1 MNGNEIGSII
11 QHNRNNNTYGADA
24 LTHTLNN
31 ANKIKDHEAA
41 AKAGAAGFT
50 LNIGDGMGQGM
61 MPLTDVDKKS
71 AASALRQV
79 SSGVPEDVMKDKMI
93 VMSNTMSD
101 EAYKKA
107 AENGYSLSDMDP
119 EEAVTIADEIKIT
132 MAKAGVVIKGYN
144 DDLTAEQLE
153 AVTGSAAMANEI
165 SESLHAAGIPAAEAN
180 VKDMKDLVD
189 MAESLEAPSH
199 EVKNYL
205 VENELP
211 PTIQNIYYAE
221 HSVSGFPMGI
231 SGRQGGTDLGG
242 NTGYPVTD
250 PADSAIDSSETIKN
264 QIEKIIR
271 SAGYEA
277 DSENYAIAKQMVHD
291 GLVLDE
297 KSFTAMRELQD
308 MEFPI
313 DRERLLKSGADA
325 LASGL
330 SALQADPVH
339 EGSLI
344 ERAIKTADVVE
355 TAASDVRCVR
365 ELVDRDM
372 LLNVNNLAAIADEL
386 PDVAESDKV
395 SVSDV
400 LTGLEEKTGDTPQP
414 LQSAAETLDTDAK
427 YITAY
432 RRMEEVRLSMT
443 VEANLSILRMGVDI
457 DITELSDLVDQL
469 KLAEA
474 EINKKKFGT
483 EDSVTAS
490 ERASIYN
497 ETMQAVSDLPKL
509 PVSVIGSVVIA
520 SEEEAL
526 FQANYGISN
535 VTLEDFSAR
544 GREQRSRYELAGE
557 AYESLQTEVRADLGD
572 SIQKAFAHADSLL
585 KELGIEASDSNL
597 RAARVLG
604 YNHMEIS
611 DENIALVNETC
622 SVVDN
627 IIEKMNPAAT
637 LDMIRN
643 GINPMKLSMKELEEK
658 LDALEAED
666 TGEKYS
672 EYLVRMQDRG
682 LITDEE
688 AESFV
693 GIYRMMHQT
702 ELKDGAAIGTLLS
715 QGREVSFTNIL
726 SAIRSGHSAGMDVS
740 VDDGFGGME
749 SNIDKNIEAQIETAF
764 RQVQAES
771 MADNIRDAADASTQI
786 YRELVESEVIATAE
800 HVKGLKRLR
809 SDRGEVFDE
818 IRKIA
823 SAGGDDWLI
832 TSSYKRVLDNFDNED
847 SAKSVYN
854 EIMNIMG
861 AVVRQFSAGEGEDID
876 VRQYS
881 LTMAQLSVAGS
892 LSKNE
897 SYEIPMEIDGEL
909 TAVTVKILHGSGKT
923 PATDISLKTEKFGNI
938 KARFEMSGDGT
949 GLTGLAVSDREGA
962 ADALQALSERLLSRF
977 AENGLNVTEF
987 SFAISSRTD
996 VNLSGRNAEKNN
1008 SNIDTASLYR
1018 TAKTFLQTVG
1028 EA

>member
-1 MNGNEIGSII
+1 MNGNEIGNII
-11 QHNRNNNTYGADA
+11 QHNRNGNNYGADA

-31 ANKIKDHEAA
+31 SNKVKDHEAV
-41 AKAGAAGFT
+41 AKSGAAGFT

-61 MPLTDVDKKS
+61 MPVIDVDKKS
-71 AASALRQV
+71 AASALRQAT
-79 SSGVPEDVMKDKMI
+79 SGVPEDVMKDKMI

-107 AENGYSLSDMDP
+107 AENGYSLSEMDP

-132 MAKAGVVIKGYN
+132 MAKSGVVIKGYN

-153 AVTGSAAMANEI
+153 AVTGSVAMANEI
-165 SESLHAAGIPAAEAN
+165 SESLHAAGVPATETN
-180 VKDMKDLVD
+180 VKDMKELVD
-189 MAESLEAPSH
+189 MADSLEAPSH

-221 HSVSGFPMGI
+221 HSVSGTQPAGI
-231 SGRQGGTDLGG
+231 G
-242 NTGYPVTD
+242 NPAAGS
-250 PADSAIDSSETIKN
+250 ADSAIDSSKTIKN
-264 QIEKIIR
+264 QIEKIIS
-271 SAGYEA
+271 SAGFEA

-297 KSFTAMRELQD
+297 KSFMAMRELQD
-308 MEFPI
+308 MEFPM
-313 DRERLLKSGADA
+313 DHEKLLKAGADA
-325 LASGL
+325 VASGL

-344 ERAIKTADVVE
+344 ERAIKAADVVE
-355 TAASDVRCVR
+355 TAASDVRYVR

-372 LLNVNNLAAIADEL
+372 VLNVKNLEAIEDEL
-386 PDVAESDKV
+386 PDIAEEDKV
-395 SVSDV
+395 SVNNVLAGIDLSSD
-400 LTGLEEKTGDTPQP
+400 EAAQIDTQSPQP
-414 LQSAAETLDTDAK
+414 IAETFNDDAK

-483 EDSVTAS
+483 DDGVIAS
-490 ERASIYN
+490 ERASIFK
-497 ETMQAVSDLPKL
+497 ETMQTVSELPRL

-526 FQANYGISN
+526 FRANYGINN

-544 GREQRSRYELAGE
+544 GREHRSRFELAGE

-572 SIQKAFAHADSLL
+572 SIQKAFANADSLL

-611 DENIALVNETC
+611 SDNIALVDEAC

-637 LDMIRN
+637 LDMIRS

-658 LDALEAED
+658 LDALETED

-672 EYLVRMQDRG
+672 EYLVRMQDKG

-726 SAIRSGHSAGMDVS
+726 SAIRSGHRAGMDVS
-740 VDDGFGGME
+740 VDDNFGGME

-771 MADNIRDAADASTQI
+771 MAENIKDAAATSAQI

-800 HVKGLKRLR
+800 HVRGLKRLR
-809 SDRGEVFDE
+809 SDRGEVFDA
-818 IRKIA
+818 IKKIA
-823 SAGGDDWLI
+823 SESGDEGLINAG
-832 TSSYKRVLDNFDNED
+832 YERVLEEFDNED

-854 EIMNIMG
+854 EIMNLMG
-861 AVVRQFSAGEGEDID
+861 AVVRQSSAGEDEDID

-897 SYEIPMEIDGEL
+897 SYEIPMEIDGSL
-909 TAVTVKILHGSGKT
+909 TSVTVKILHGSGKT
-923 PATDISLKTEKFGNI
+923 PATDISMKTEKYGNI
-938 KARFEMSGDGT
+938 KAHFEISADGE
-949 GLTGLAVSDREGA
+949 GLTGLAVSDRAGA
-962 ADALQALSERLLSRF
+962 DDALQALSERLLTRF
-977 AENGLNVTEF
+977 EENGLNVSEF
-987 SFAISSRTD
+987 SFAISARSD

-1028 EA
+1028 EAQ

>member
-1 MNGNEIGSII
+1 MNGNEIGNII
-11 QHNRNNNTYGADA
+11 QHNRNSNNYGADA

-31 ANKIKDHEAA
+31 SNKVKDHEAV
-41 AKAGAAGFT
+41 AKSGAAGFT

-61 MPLTDVDKKS
+61 MPLTDTDKKS

-79 SSGVPEDVMKDKMI
+79 TSGVSEDVMKDRMI

-107 AENGYSLSDMDP
+107 AENGYSLSEMDP

-132 MAKAGVVIKGYN
+132 MAKSGVVIKGYN

-153 AVTGSAAMANEI
+153 AVTGSVTMANEI
-165 SESLHAAGIPAAEAN
+165 SESLHAAGVPATEIN
-180 VKDMKDLVD
+180 VKDMKELVD

-221 HSVSGFPMGI
+221 HSVSG
-231 SGRQGGTDLGG
+231 
-242 NTGYPVTD
+242 TGSINAGS
-250 PADSAIDSSETIKN
+250 ADSAIDSSETIKN

-271 SAGYEA
+271 SAGFEA
-277 DSENYAIAKQMVHD
+277 DSENYDIAKQMVHD

-313 DRERLLKSGADA
+313 DHEKLLKSGADA
-325 LASGL
+325 VASGL

-339 EGSLI
+339 EGSLM
-344 ERAIKTADVVE
+344 ERAIKAADVVE
-355 TAASDVRCVR
+355 TAASDVRYVR

-372 LLNVNNLAAIADEL
+372 MLNVKNLEALTEKL
-386 PDVAESDKV
+386 PDIAEEDKV
-395 SVSDV
+395 SVSSA
-400 LTGLEEKTGDTPQP
+400 LAKLGENQDTPVQEDTHV
-414 LQSAAETLDTDAK
+414 LQLTAESFNNDAK

-483 EDSVTAS
+483 DDGVIAS
-490 ERASIYN
+490 ERASIYK
-497 ETMQAVSDLPKL
+497 ETMQTVSELPRL

-526 FQANYGISN
+526 FRANYGINN

-832 TSSYKRVLDNFDNED
+832 TSGYKRVLDNFDNED

-854 EIMNIMG
+854 EIMNLMG
-861 AVVRQFSAGEGEDID
+861 AVVRQSSAGEGEDID

-897 SYEIPMEIDGEL
+897 SYEIPMEIDGLL
-909 TAVTVKILHGSGKT
+909 TSVTVKILHGSGKT
-923 PATDISLKTEKFGNI
+923 PATDISLKTEKFGSI

-962 ADALQALSERLLSRF
+962 ADALQALSERLSARF
-977 AENGLNVTEF
+977 EENGLSVSEF
-987 SFAISSRTD
+987 SFAISPRAD

-1008 SNIDTASLYR
+1008 SNVDTASLYR

>member
-11 QHNRNNNTYGADA
+11 QHNRNGNNYSADA

-31 ANKIKDHEAA
+31 ANKIKDHEAV
-41 AKAGAAGFT
+41 AKSGAAGFT
-50 LNIGDGMGQGM
+50 LNVGEGMGQGM
-61 MPLTDVDKKS
+61 MPLTDTDKKS

-79 SSGVPEDVMKDKMI
+79 TSGAPEDVMKDKMI

-132 MAKAGVVIKGYN
+132 MAKSGVVIKGYN
-144 DDLTAEQLE
+144 DDLTTEQLE

-165 SESLHAAGIPAAEAN
+165 SESLHAAGVPATESN
-180 VKDMKDLVD
+180 VKDMNELVD
-189 MAESLEAPSH
+189 MADSLKAPSR

-211 PTIQNIYYAE
+211 PTIQNLYYAE
-221 HSVSGFPMGI
+221 HSVSGAASSMRN
-231 SGRQGGTDLGG
+231 SGSAGNPATDRM
-242 NTGYPVTD
+242 
-250 PADSAIDSSETIKN
+250 DSAIDSSETIKK
-264 QIEKIIR
+264 QIEKIIK
-271 SAGYEA
+271 SAGFEA
-277 DSENYAIAKQMVHD
+277 DTENYDLAKQMVHD
-291 GLVLDE
+291 GLILDE

-308 MEFPI
+308 MDFPI
-313 DRERLLKSGADA
+313 GREMLLKSGADA
-325 LASGL
+325 IASGL
-330 SALQADPVH
+330 SALQADPIH

-344 ERAIKTADVVE
+344 ERAIKAADVVE
-355 TAASDVRCVR
+355 TAASDARYVR

-372 LLNVNNLAAIADEL
+372 LLNVKNLAAVTEEL
-386 PDVAESDKV
+386 PDIAEADKV
-395 SVSDV
+395 SVSSELTV
-400 LTGLEEKTGDTPQP
+400 LDSEQNESVQAESQVLM
-414 LQSAAETLDTDAK
+414 AAADNSGSDAK

-457 DITELSDLVDQL
+457 DITELSDLVDRL

-483 EDSVTAS
+483 EDNTVAA

-497 ETMQAVSDLPKL
+497 ETMQTVSELPKL

-520 SEEEAL
+520 SKEEAL
-526 FQANYGISN
+526 FRADYGINN

-544 GREQRSRYELAGE
+544 GHEQRNRYELAGE

-572 SIQKAFAHADSLL
+572 SIQKAFAYADSLL
-585 KELGIEASDSNL
+585 NELGIEASESNL

-604 YNHMEIS
+604 YNHMEINS
-611 DENIALVNETC
+611 ENIALVDEAC

-702 ELKDGAAIGTLLS
+702 ELKDGAAIGKLLS

-771 MADNIRDAADASTQI
+771 MAENIRDAADASTQI

-809 SDRGEVFDE
+809 SDRGEVFDD

-854 EIMNIMG
+854 EIMNLMG

-897 SYEIPMEIDGEL
+897 SYEIPMEIDGSL
-909 TAVTVKILHGSGKT
+909 TSVTVKILHGSGKT
-923 PATDISLKTEKFGNI
+923 PATDISLKTEKFGSI

-987 SFAISSRTD
+987 SFVISSRTD

-1008 SNIDTASLYR
+1008 SNVDTASLYR

>member
-11 QHNRNNNTYGADA
+11 QHNRNGNNYNADA

-31 ANKIKDHEAA
+31 VNKIKDHEAA
-41 AKAGAAGFT
+41 AKSGAAGFT

-61 MPLTDVDKKS
+61 MPLTDADKKS

-79 SSGVPEDVMKDKMI
+79 TSGVPEDVMKDRMI

-119 EEAVTIADEIKIT
+119 DEAVTIADEIKIT

-144 DDLTAEQLE
+144 DDLTTEQLE

-165 SESLHAAGIPAAEAN
+165 SESLHAAGVPATESN
-180 VKDMKDLVD
+180 VKDMKELVD
-189 MAESLEAPSH
+189 MADSLKVPSH

-221 HSVSGFPMGI
+221 HSVSGVSSSMRNP
-231 SGRQGGTDLGG
+231 GGAG
-242 NTGYPVTD
+242 N
-250 PADSAIDSSETIKN
+250 PAADRMESAIDSSETIKK
-264 QIEKIIR
+264 QIEKIIK
-271 SAGYEA
+271 SAGFEA
-277 DSENYAIAKQMVHD
+277 DTENYDIAKQMVHD

-297 KSFTAMRELQD
+297 KSFTAMHDLQD
-308 MEFPI
+308 MDFPFG
-313 DRERLLKSGADA
+313 RERILKSGADA
-325 LASGL
+325 VASGL

-355 TAASDVRCVR
+355 TAASDARYVR

-372 LLNVNNLAAIADEL
+372 LLNVKNLAAVTEEL
-386 PDVAESDKV
+386 PAIAEADKV
-395 SVSDV
+395 SVSSV
-400 LTGLEEKTGDTPQP
+400 LTGIDNELNEQVQDESQV
-414 LQSAAETLDTDAK
+414 LRAAAVNSGSDVK

-432 RRMEEVRLSMT
+432 RRLEEARLSMT

-457 DITELSDLVDQL
+457 DITELSDLVDRL

-483 EDSVTAS
+483 DDSAAAS

-497 ETMQAVSDLPKL
+497 ETMQTVSELPRL
-509 PVSVIGSVVIA
+509 PVSVIGSMVIA
-520 SEEEAL
+520 DKEEAL
-526 FQANYGISN
+526 FRADYGINN

-544 GREQRSRYELAGE
+544 GREQRNRYELAGE

-585 KELGIEASDSNL
+585 GELGIEASESNL

-604 YNHMEIS
+604 YNHMGIS
-611 DENIALVNETC
+611 SENIALVDEAC

-643 GINPMKLSMKELEEK
+643 GINPMKLSMKELEQR
-658 LDALEAED
+658 LDALETED
-666 TGEKYS
+666 TGERYS

-702 ELKDGAAIGTLLS
+702 ELKDGAAIGALLS

-726 SAIRSGHSAGMDVS
+726 SAIRSAHRAGMDIS
-740 VDDGFGGME
+740 VDDGFGGLE

-771 MADNIRDAADASTQI
+771 MSDNIKDAADASAQI

-800 HVKGLKRLR
+800 HVRGLKRLR
-809 SDRGEVFDE
+809 SDRGEVFDD

-823 SAGGDDWLI
+823 ASTGDDWLV
-832 TSSYKRVLDNFDNED
+832 TSGYKRVLDNFDNED

-854 EIMNIMG
+854 EIMDLMG
-861 AVVRQFSAGEGEDID
+861 AVVRQSASSEGEDID

-892 LSKNE
+892 LSRNE
-897 SYEIPMEIDGEL
+897 SYEIPMEINGGL

-923 PATDISLKTEKFGNI
+923 PAADISLKTEKYGNI
-938 KARFEMSGDGT
+938 KAHFEISDDES
-949 GLTGLAVSDREGA
+949 GLTGFAVSDKEGS
-962 ADALQALSERLLSRF
+962 DVIFRALSARLSARF
-977 AENGLNVTEF
+977 AENGLNVKDF
-987 SFAISSRTD
+987 SFAVSARTD

-1018 TAKTFLQTVG
+1018 TAKTFLQTIG
-1028 EA
+1028 ETQ

>member
-31 ANKIKDHEAA
+31 SNKVKDHEAVA
-41 AKAGAAGFT
+41 RSGAAGFS

-61 MPLTDVDKKS
+61 MPVTDVDKKS

-165 SESLHAAGIPAAEAN
+165 SESLHAAGVPAVEAN

-221 HSVSGFPMGI
+221 HSVSGSRMGI
-231 SGRQGGTDLGG
+231 PGGKRE
-242 NTGYPVTD
+242 
-250 PADSAIDSSETIKN
+250 ADSAGSEIDSSETIKN

-344 ERAIKTADVVE
+344 ERAIKAADVVE
-355 TAASDVRCVR
+355 TAASDVRYVR

-372 LLNVNNLAAIADEL
+372 LLNVKNLAAIADEL

-572 SIQKAFAHADSLL
+572 SIQKAFANADSLL

-604 YNHMEIS
+604 YNRMEIS
-611 DENIALVNETC
+611 SENIALVDEAC

-637 LDMIRN
+637 LDLIRS
-643 GINPMKLSMKELEEK
+643 GINPMKLSMKELEER
-658 LDALEAED
+658 LDAIEVAD

-672 EYLVRMQDRG
+672 EYLVRMQGKG

-726 SAIRSGHSAGMDVS
+726 SAIRSGYSAGMDVS
-740 VDDGFGGME
+740 VDDGFGGLE
-749 SNIDKNIEAQIETAF
+749 SKIDKNIEAQIETAF

-771 MADNIRDAADASTQI
+771 MAENIKDAADTSTQI

-800 HVKGLKRLR
+800 HVRGLKRLR

-823 SAGGDDWLI
+823 ADAGDDWLI
-832 TSSYKRVLDNFDNED
+832 TSGYKRVLDNFDNED

-854 EIMNIMG
+854 EIMNLMG
-861 AVVRQFSAGEGEDID
+861 GVVRQFSPEEGEDID

-897 SYEIPMEIDGEL
+897 SYEIPMEIDGAL

-923 PATDISLKTEKFGNI
+923 PAADISLKTEKYGNI
-938 KARFEMSGDGT
+938 KARFELSGDGP
-949 GLTGLAVSDREGA
+949 GLTGLAVSDKEGA
-962 ADALQALSERLLSRF
+962 DTALQALSERLSARF
-977 AENGLNVTEF
+977 EENGLSVSEF
-987 SFAISSRTD
+987 SFAISPRAD

-1018 TAKTFLQTVG
+1018 TAKTFLLTVG